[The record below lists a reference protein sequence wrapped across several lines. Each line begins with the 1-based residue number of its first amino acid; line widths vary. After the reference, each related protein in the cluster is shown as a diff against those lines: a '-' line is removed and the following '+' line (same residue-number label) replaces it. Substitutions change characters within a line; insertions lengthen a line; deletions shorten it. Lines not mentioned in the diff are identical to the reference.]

1 MDRKRLKIDERGEE
15 MEEIQIGIIGM
26 GDMGRLY
33 ASKFAKAGWKHIN
46 VCDRPETYAKLQE
59 EFQGSG
65 LTVMPDGHHVSRIS
79 DFIIYSVE
87 AALID
92 AVVAQYGPS
101 TKLGAIVSGQTSV
114 KAPEKLAFDK
124 YLPKDVRIV
133 SCHSLHGPKVDTVGQ
148 PLLLIQYRASD
159 EEFEFVQRIF
169 QCFGSSYVFI
179 NYEDH
184 DVVTANTQAVTHA
197 AFLTMG
203 TAWRCSQ
210 AYPWESGLY
219 PGGIETVKINI
230 MLRIYSA
237 KWHVYA
243 GLALLNPAA
252 RKQVSQYADSATAL
266 FKLMVGENEEA
277 LTQRVFK
284 ARREV
289 FGWADDEEGTGG
301 ARTRIIGDEKGKGR
315 ERKPILMSDKLLDQ
329 FHMAARRASTT
340 GNGVKGEAIEA
351 PPPNSHL
358 ALLAI
363 VDCWYTLQIDP
374 YAHLDLAATPVF
386 RLWIGVCEY
395 LFRSPARVR
404 AAVRAAIHDH
414 DFRSDD
420 TEFVIAARGWAQAVQ
435 FGDFDLYRWRFEQT
449 REFFASRFEEANR
462 MGAEMLK
469 VVLSQS
475 QSS

>member
-1 MDRKRLKIDERGEE
+1 M
-15 MEEIQIGIIGM
+15 IQ
-26 GDMGRLY
+26 
-33 ASKFAKAGWKHIN
+33 H
-46 VCDRPETYAKLQE
+46 
-59 EFQGSG
+59 
-65 LTVMPDGHHVSRIS
+65 
-79 DFIIYSVE
+79 
-87 AALID
+87 
-92 AVVAQYGPS
+92 
-101 TKLGAIVSGQTSV
+101 
-114 KAPEKLAFDK
+114 
-124 YLPKDVRIV
+124 
-133 SCHSLHGPKVDTVGQ
+133 
-148 PLLLIQYRASD
+148 RASD
-159 EEFEFVQRIF
+159 EEFALIQRIF
-169 QCFGSSYVFI
+169 TCFRSSYVFLS
-179 NYEDH
+179 YEDH

-203 TAWRCSQ
+203 TAWQCSH
-210 AYPWESGLY
+210 AYPWETGLY

-252 RKQVSQYADSATAL
+252 RKQVSQYADSATDL
-266 FKLMVGENEEA
+266 FKLMVGENEA
-277 LTQRVFK
+277 DLLHRVFT

-301 ARTRIIGDEKGKGR
+301 ARTRTEGGDAKAR
-315 ERKPILMSDKLLDQ
+315 ERKPILMSDRLLDQ
-329 FHMAARRASTT
+329 FHMAARRAS
-340 GNGVKGEAIEA
+340 KGETSGDGQP

-363 VDCWYTLQIDP
+363 VDCWHRLQIDP

-395 LFRSPARVR
+395 LFRSPSRVK
-404 AAVRAAIHDH
+404 AAIHAAIRVH

-435 FGDFDLYRWRFEQT
+435 FGDFELYRWRFERT

-469 VVLSQS
+469 VVLAQATAAP
-475 QSS
+475 